1 MIFINKGIYSG
12 TLTFMKPRE
21 MVIGLRICLLIILS
35 GLFLQKTNCQARIK
49 VNFAGAMMKIRQ
61 GDLSAAVL
69 LDTLPQAHLFAI
81 GPIENLQGEL
91 LVWDG
96 KPFKAAMMPDRK
108 QPFVEKAPANLK
120 AIFLVYANV
129 PAWDTVI
136 IREPVPDMATLEKL
150 VGQYAHRQGTDTSQA
165 FPFLLFG
172 KIAKGLGHIQ
182 MLDTAATKITPTVGD
197 DAKVFLPIE
206 NQKAQFVGF
215 YSHHHQRVFT
225 HHDSYIHIHY
235 RLYTKYHA
243 GHLDEV
249 AFDKGEPVRLLLP
262 RK

>member
-1 MIFINKGIYSG
+1 
-12 TLTFMKPRE
+12 
-21 MVIGLRICLLIILS
+21 MVFRLLIYFIFYC
-35 GLFLQKTNCQARIK
+35 LFLPETNGQGGMK
-49 VNFAGAMMKIRQ
+49 VNSAGAMMKIRQ

-69 LDTLPQAHLFAI
+69 LDTLPQEHLFAI
-81 GPIENLQGEL
+81 GPVENLQGEI

-150 VGQYAHRQGTDTSQA
+150 VGQYAHQQGIDTSLA

-182 MLDTAATKITPTVGD
+182 MLDTTIKKITPTVGD
-197 DAKVFLPIE
+197 DAKVFLQIE
-206 NQKAQFVGF
+206 KQRSQFVGF

-225 HHDSYIHIHY
+225 HHDSFIHIHY

-249 AFDKGEPVRLLLP
+249 AFDAGEPVRLLLP
-262 RK
+262 GK